1 MGTVKGVAFILT
13 RSNKNNPNFDSKNSN
28 SFDIHSQNDSCCC
41 TAFTPSS
48 VPPPSL
54 SLLIPMAD
62 NRRLPDWA
70 LSKRS
75 RNHSS
80 SDDSSSLTRAALVAG
95 SALVAYAGYELN
107 RSVRRHGWEGTLRL
121 IWEGDVYDSE
131 LRDAVDKLEE
141 AEFDLL
147 ATYRIDDRL
156 KGLETTLDACTSSS
170 QDTLGLD
177 KLWNQIW
184 MEHSDNCTSNNDRPL
199 TIERT
204 LGDMSDRLDKIAA
217 KIDGVILSSHQS
229 NNFLAQKVKDRKK
242 FLSKTIVSEMERC
255 DALMASY
262 QVLKER
268 ANE

>member
-1 MGTVKGVAFILT
+1 
-13 RSNKNNPNFDSKNSN
+13 
-28 SFDIHSQNDSCCC
+28 
-41 TAFTPSS
+41 
-48 VPPPSL
+48 
-54 SLLIPMAD
+54 MAD
-62 NRRLPDWA
+62 SGRIPNWA

-80 SDDSSSLTRAALVAG
+80 SDDSSSLTKAALVAG

-121 IWEGDVYDSE
+121 IWEGDVYDE
-131 LRDAVDKLEE
+131 DLRIAVDKLEE

-147 ATYRIDDRL
+147 ATYRITDRL
-156 KGLETTLDACTSSS
+156 QALETTLDDCTSSS
-170 QDTLGLD
+170 PESLRLD
-177 KLWNQIW
+177 KLWNEIW
-184 MEHSDNCTSNNDRPL
+184 MDHADNCTGNSDRPL

-217 KIDGVILSSHQS
+217 KIDGVILSSHPS
-229 NNFLAQKVKDRKK
+229 NNFLAQKVKDRKR
-242 FLSKTIVSEMERC
+242 FLSKTIVAEMERC

-268 ANE
+268 ASE